1 MHSHS
6 LRGSPSRRPCK
17 SGGES
22 GKNSPLDSPHPL
34 PHSRTYEP
42 KRQTTQQ
49 GKAER
54 APTLADI
61 VRQETDNGRTIV
73 RFYLDVASGKLDD
86 DGFEVCH
93 RLEAAE
99 QVHAIAPGLVSE
111 YIAQLTGVECSHAI
125 RRRRTSPTIRRSR
138 EDGNPSPDADCASS
152 ARARHEA
159 LEYLASALASP
170 SLADDPRVAG
180 IVHES
185 TDHGKTVV
193 SFLLHVMHGV
203 VRGFRPRQRV
213 QAACE
218 LLGHIAHDELA
229 RSGSLPA
236 EPALSPAEGSGL
248 SPAEGSGLSPAEGPV
263 LSPAE
268 GPVLS
273 SVEGPALSPA
283 EEPALSSVES
293 SSPRSRGPI
302 PAPAKADLTVIPA
315 EAGIQTAPEHGR
327 QLADPGSAQ
336 PKPVPAEP
344 VEGPHISTRNS
355 KLETKNSPDPER
367 GLYDIDR
374 KIAEAQQDPSHPIQK
389 FVQAYDEVAAAFH
402 GKDKE
407 NDEDEEVRY
416 WISGEV
422 PDAYGKYIWEYAP
435 AYPRS
440 IRRRLRP
447 KRRRRSR
454 EPGTTPKAESVWMKR
469 PTDKMRE
476 AQPVQSLGLTPPR
489 RPTGPSGANHQHNI
503 IVVPACRGGF
513 QTRPRPCVY
522 ARLAWAGRPPAPS
535 PLAGEDGACPGPTE
549 GIRGTPPNRA
559 ERGQPPAQHNRRS
572 RL

>member
-1 MHSHS
+1 MSHHNK
-6 LRGSPSRRPCK
+6 RRNREK
-17 SGGES
+17 QS
-22 GKNSPLDSPHPL
+22 
-34 PHSRTYEP
+34 EP
-42 KRQTTQQ
+42 
-49 GKAER
+49 
-54 APTLADI
+54 PTLADI

-111 YIAQLTGVECSHAI
+111 YIAQLTGVECSHVI

-159 LEYLASALASP
+159 LEYLASALAAP
-170 SLADDPRVAG
+170 SLAADPRVAG

-218 LLGHIAHDELA
+218 LLGHIARDELA

-236 EPALSPAEGSGL
+236 EPALSPAE
-248 SPAEGSGLSPAEGPV
+248 E
-263 LSPAE
+263 
-268 GPVLS
+268 
-273 SVEGPALSPA
+273 PALSA
-283 EEPALSSVES
+283 VEEPALS
-293 SSPRSRGPI
+293 SRGPI

-327 QLADPGSAQ
+327 QLADPSSAQ

-374 KIAEAQQDPSHPIQK
+374 KIAEAQRDPSHPVHK
-389 FVQAYDEVAAAFH
+389 FVQAFDEVAAAFH

-407 NDEDEEVRY
+407 NDDDEEVRY

-447 KRRRRSR
+447 KRRRSR

-469 PTDKMRE
+469 PTDKLRE
-476 AQPVQSLGLTPPR
+476 AG
-489 RPTGPSGANHQHNI
+489 I
-503 IVVPACRGGF
+503 
-513 QTRPRPCVY
+513 PRP
-522 ARLAWAGRPPAPS
+522 
-535 PLAGEDGACPGPTE
+535 
-549 GIRGTPPNRA
+549 NRFKVWV
-559 ERGQPPAQHNRRS
+559 
-572 RL
+572 

>member
-1 MHSHS
+1 MSHKDKRRN
-6 LRGSPSRRPCK
+6 RGKQS
-17 SGGES
+17 
-22 GKNSPLDSPHPL
+22 
-34 PHSRTYEP
+34 EP
-42 KRQTTQQ
+42 
-49 GKAER
+49 
-54 APTLADI
+54 PTLADI

-99 QVHAIAPGLVSE
+99 QVHAIAPGLVAE

-138 EDGNPSPDADCASS
+138 EDGNPSPDADCANS

-159 LEYLASALASP
+159 LEYLASALAAP
-170 SLADDPRVAG
+170 SLAADPRVAG

-193 SFLLHVMHGV
+193 SFLLHVMHGG

-218 LLGHIAHDELA
+218 LLGHIARDELA
-229 RSGSLPA
+229 RSGSVSVTVIPA
-236 EPALSPAEGSGL
+236 ESLPRTRYGAGTQGGRDGDGSPSSRKRRQDVSPSPQPSPA
-248 SPAEGSGLSPAEGPV
+248 PAAI
-263 LSPAE
+263 
-268 GPVLS
+268 
-273 SVEGPALSPA
+273 
-283 EEPALSSVES
+283 ES
-293 SSPRSRGPI
+293 SSPSSRGPI
-302 PAPAKADLTVIPA
+302 PDPVETDDPPTTVIPA
-315 EAGIQTAPEHGR
+315 DGAGIQNGGDTDD
-327 QLADPGSAQ
+327 ADDTNDQRGS
-336 PKPVPAEP
+336 
-344 VEGPHISTRNS
+344 
-355 KLETKNSPDPER
+355 
-367 GLYDIDR
+367 YDIDR
-374 KIAEAQQDPSHPIQK
+374 KIAEAQRDPAHPVHK

-407 NDEDEEVRY
+407 NDDDEEVRY

-447 KRRRRSR
+447 KRRRSR

-469 PTDKMRE
+469 PTDKLRE
-476 AQPVQSLGLTPPR
+476 AG
-489 RPTGPSGANHQHNI
+489 I
-503 IVVPACRGGF
+503 
-513 QTRPRPCVY
+513 PRP
-522 ARLAWAGRPPAPS
+522 
-535 PLAGEDGACPGPTE
+535 
-549 GIRGTPPNRA
+549 NRFKVWV
-559 ERGQPPAQHNRRS
+559 
-572 RL
+572 

>member
-1 MHSHS
+1 MSHKDK
-6 LRGSPSRRPCK
+6 RRNREK
-17 SGGES
+17 QS
-22 GKNSPLDSPHPL
+22 
-34 PHSRTYEP
+34 EP
-42 KRQTTQQ
+42 
-49 GKAER
+49 
-54 APTLADI
+54 PTLADI

-138 EDGNPSPDADCASS
+138 EDGNPSPDADCANS

-159 LEYLASALASP
+159 LEYLASALAAP
-170 SLADDPRVAG
+170 SLAADPRVAG

-193 SFLLHVMHGV
+193 SFLLHVMHGG

-218 LLGHIAHDELA
+218 LLGHIARDELA
-229 RSGSLPA
+229 QSGSLPA
-236 EPALSPAEGSGL
+236 EP
-248 SPAEGSGLSPAEGPV
+248 V
-263 LSPAE
+263 
-268 GPVLS
+268 
-273 SVEGPALSPA
+273 LSPA
-283 EEPALSSVES
+283 EEPALSAVEG
-293 SSPRSRGPI
+293 SSPSSREPI
-302 PAPAKADLTVIPA
+302 PGSVPAEADLTVIPA
-315 EAGIQTAPEHGR
+315 ESLPRTRYGAGIQGPGDGDE
-327 QLADPGSAQ
+327 ADDLEDQRGS
-336 PKPVPAEP
+336 
-344 VEGPHISTRNS
+344 
-355 KLETKNSPDPER
+355 
-367 GLYDIDR
+367 YDINR
-374 KIAEAQQDPSHPIQK
+374 KIAEAQHDPAHPIHK
-389 FVQAYDEVAAAFH
+389 FVQAFDEVAAAFH

-407 NDEDEEVRY
+407 NDDDEEVRY

-447 KRRRRSR
+447 KRRRSR

-469 PTDKMRE
+469 PTDKLRE
-476 AQPVQSLGLTPPR
+476 AG
-489 RPTGPSGANHQHNI
+489 I
-503 IVVPACRGGF
+503 
-513 QTRPRPCVY
+513 PRP
-522 ARLAWAGRPPAPS
+522 
-535 PLAGEDGACPGPTE
+535 
-549 GIRGTPPNRA
+549 NRFKVWV
-559 ERGQPPAQHNRRS
+559 
-572 RL
+572 